1 MHFDF
6 ISFSFAVA
14 AQQINHH
21 TTQTLFFFPPLH
33 ALCLLHIINHGGI
46 FFFSCCPLIESSS
59 QLYVT
64 KAFMSANT
72 VNKNRTLTARAFAR
86 NQETSGCQFGEETSA
101 DQYKKAAVGEKVQ
114 ILKVG
119 LLLCYYRP
127 SCPIWSPCEVNNNS
141 SLWRMLMHIQEN
153 RSIILKR

>member
-21 TTQTLFFFPPLH
+21 TTQTFFFFFLFPTACFVFASH
-33 ALCLLHIINHGGI
+33 HQSRRY

-64 KAFMSANT
+64 KAFMSANA
-72 VNKNRTLTARAFAR
+72 VNKNRTLTARVHTESR
-86 NQETSGCQFGEETSA
+86 NEGLSVWRGDERGSIKKSSGGRKSA
-101 DQYKKAAVGEKVQ
+101 NFESWLVVVLLQAVMSNLVA
-114 ILKVG
+114 L
-119 LLLCYYRP
+119 
-127 SCPIWSPCEVNNNS
+127 
-141 SLWRMLMHIQEN
+141 
-153 RSIILKR
+153 

>member
-21 TTQTLFFFPPLH
+21 TTQTFFFFFSFPH
-33 ALCLLHIINHGGI
+33 CMLCVCFTSSITAV

-64 KAFMSANT
+64 KAFMSANA
-72 VNKNRTLTARAFAR
+72 VNKNRTLTARVHTESR
-86 NQETSGCQFGEETSA
+86 NE
-101 DQYKKAAVGEKVQ
+101 
-114 ILKVG
+114 G
-119 LLLCYYRP
+119 L
-127 SCPIWSPCEVNNNS
+127 SV
-141 SLWRMLMHIQEN
+141 WRGDE
-153 RSIILKR
+153 RGSI

>member
-21 TTQTLFFFPPLH
+21 TTQTFFFFFFSPLH

-46 FFFSCCPLIESSS
+46 FFSSCCPLIESSS

-64 KAFMSANT
+64 KAFMSANA
-72 VNKNRTLTARAFAR
+72 VNKNRTLTARVHTESR
-86 NQETSGCQFGEETSA
+86 NE
-101 DQYKKAAVGEKVQ
+101 
-114 ILKVG
+114 G
-119 LLLCYYRP
+119 L
-127 SCPIWSPCEVNNNS
+127 SV
-141 SLWRMLMHIQEN
+141 WRGDE
-153 RSIILKR
+153 RGSI

>member
-21 TTQTLFFFPPLH
+21 TTQTFFFFFLFPTACFVFASH
-33 ALCLLHIINHGGI
+33 HQSRRY

-64 KAFMSANT
+64 KAFMSANA
-72 VNKNRTLTARAFAR
+72 VNKNRTLTARVHTESR
-86 NQETSGCQFGEETSA
+86 NE
-101 DQYKKAAVGEKVQ
+101 
-114 ILKVG
+114 G
-119 LLLCYYRP
+119 L
-127 SCPIWSPCEVNNNS
+127 SV
-141 SLWRMLMHIQEN
+141 WRGDE
-153 RSIILKR
+153 RGSI